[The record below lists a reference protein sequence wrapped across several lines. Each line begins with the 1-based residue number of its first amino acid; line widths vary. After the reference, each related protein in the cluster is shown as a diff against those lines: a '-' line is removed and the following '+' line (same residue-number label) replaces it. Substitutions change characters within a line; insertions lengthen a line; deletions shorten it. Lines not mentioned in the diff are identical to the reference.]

1 MLVFFDLDGTLADFD
16 KSITEHIRK
25 MLPPGAQFSRIE
37 SEMTPEITAMY
48 ENVKR
53 LPGFWRNLE
62 VIEDGDELF
71 EFFKHCKARLHILT
85 RASRRNPQCWAE
97 KVEWV
102 NEHYPDTP
110 ITITT
115 KKEVTRGDVLVDD
128 MPSYL
133 EAWLKKNP
141 TSKALMPDQPWN
153 QDFTHERCMRVE
165 SMTSEQLQ
173 QVAEFLGLD
182 DVWNPEVFYDGGF

>member
-16 KSITEHIRK
+16 KAVTERIRE
-25 MLPPGAQFSRIE
+25 MLPPGTQFSRIE

-48 ENVKR
+48 ENIKR

-62 VIEDGDELF
+62 VIQDGHRLF
-71 EFFKHCKARLHILT
+71 EFFKSCNARMHILT
-85 RASRRNPQCWAE
+85 RASRRNPRCWAE

-110 ITITT
+110 ITITM

-133 EAWLKKNP
+133 EAWLKNNP

-153 QDFTHERCMRVE
+153 QDFAHERCMRVKDITFE
-165 SMTSEQLQ
+165 KLKG
-173 QVAEFLGLD
+173 VAKFLGLENH
-182 DVWNPEVFYDGGF
+182 WNPNLF